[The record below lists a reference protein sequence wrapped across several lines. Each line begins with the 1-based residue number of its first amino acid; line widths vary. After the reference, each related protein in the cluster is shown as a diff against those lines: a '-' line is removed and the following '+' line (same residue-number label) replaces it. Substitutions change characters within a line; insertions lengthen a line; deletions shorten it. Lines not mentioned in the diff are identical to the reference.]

1 MTKDL
6 ISKEELKP
14 FMQRSDAK
22 AGLITLWTW
31 LSIAMCFA
39 LAALYPG
46 WAMYGLVTLLL
57 AGRQQ
62 ALAALMHEAGH
73 NTFFKTK
80 KYNEFVTN
88 WVSAPFLLMD
98 GKTYSRWHLEHHKN
112 AGTEQD
118 PDLGNYQNY
127 PVTKMSLL
135 RKFSRDFFGV
145 TGIKLIIYLA
155 LSGKDSLT
163 RQKRAPFTITKGFLL
178 NGLMFLALYLL
189 GIGELFALW
198 VIAHFTAYL
207 FIIRY
212 RQITE
217 HAGVK
222 DLFDLEPKYNTR
234 SVPQG
239 ILGFLFFSPTQGLSY
254 HCEHHGFMAVPS
266 YNLKG
271 LHLLLKSK
279 GYYDDVRLAKGYLDI
294 FPEII
299 KA

>member
-1 MTKDL
+1 MTKDI

-14 FMQRSDAK
+14 FMQRSDFK
-22 AGLITLWTW
+22 ALMVTAWIW
-31 LSIAMCFA
+31 LSIVFCFA
-39 LAALYPG
+39 LAAIYSNWPV
-46 WAMYGLVTLLL
+46 YGLVICLL

-88 WVSAPFLLMD
+88 WLSAPFLLMD

-112 AGTEQD
+112 AGTKDD
-118 PDLGNYQNY
+118 PDLANYQNY
-127 PVTKMSLL
+127 PVTKMSLV
-135 RKFSRDFFGV
+135 RKFGRDVLGV
-145 TGIKLIIYLA
+145 TGLKLIAYLA
-155 LSGKDSLT
+155 LTGKDSLT
-163 RQKRAPFTITKGFLL
+163 RQKRAPFTITKGLVFNGGLFLIL
-178 NGLMFLALYLL
+178 WSVGQAH
-189 GIGELFALW
+189 LFSLW
-198 VIAHFTAYL
+198 VIAYFTVYM

-212 RQITE
+212 RQIAE

-222 DLFDLEPKYNTR
+222 DLFDLDPKYNTR

-239 ILGFLFFSPTQGLSY
+239 LLGFLFFSPTQGLSY
-254 HCEHHGFMAVPS
+254 HCEHHAFMAVPS
-266 YNLKG
+266 YNLKAV
-271 LHLLLKSK
+271 HKLLKSK

-299 KA
+299 KS

>member
-14 FMQRSDAK
+14 FMQRSDFNA
-22 AGLITLWTW
+22 LVITAWIW
-31 LSIAMCFA
+31 LSIVFCFA
-39 LAALYPG
+39 LAALYSN
-46 WAMYGLVTLLL
+46 WLMYGLVVCLL

-112 AGTEQD
+112 AGTKDD
-118 PDLGNYQNY
+118 PDLANYQHY
-127 PVTKMSLL
+127 PVTKMSLI
-135 RKFSRDFFGV
+135 RKFARDVFGV
-145 TGIKLIIYLA
+145 TGVKLIAYLA

-163 RQKRAPFTITKGFLL
+163 RQKRAPFTITKGLVFNGALFLIL
-178 NGLMFLALYLL
+178 WSVGQAH
-189 GIGELFALW
+189 LFSLW
-198 VIAHFTAYL
+198 FIAHFTVYM

-212 RQITE
+212 RQIAE

-222 DLFDLEPKYNTR
+222 DLFDLDPKYNTR

-239 ILGFLFFSPTQGLSY
+239 LLGFLFFSPTQGLSY
-254 HCEHHGFMAVPS
+254 HCEHHAFMAVPS
-266 YNLKG
+266 YNLKAV
-271 LHLLLKSK
+271 HKLLIDK
-279 GYYDDVRLAKGYLDI
+279 GYYEDIRLAKGYLDI

-299 KA
+299 KS